1 MSAVQPPDFSGLDV
15 DYLDRIGGEIHFG
28 PNFGLTV
35 QCKLALPSLLREH
48 FGAGIAHWAEPTD
61 HTDHYVLR
69 YSLSEIVETDSTADP
84 VAARRKAVDKIAAA
98 FKPRY
103 AGAANA
109 GVWIGRDD
117 GIHRTTNCQLA
128 FLDDSATPA
137 LAEDLRQ
144 CKLPGV
150 DRYVEVGRRGSS
162 PATALSFGLRYPTRR
177 PDVLIGFLEQAAAK
191 INVLLLNQTIPGPN
205 FLIDLGEE
213 IYRLSGSYDS
223 QLDQRIADGLLT
235 PQEAVAILL
244 GDADPM
250 LLEAAGIPAD
260 DYAPAHA

>member
-1 MSAVQPPDFSGLDV
+1 MSAVQPPDLSGLDV
-15 DYLDRIGGEIHFG
+15 DYHDRTGGEIHFG

-35 QCKLALPSLLREH
+35 RCKQALPSLLREH

-69 YSLSEIVETDSTADP
+69 YSLSEIVGTDGTTDP
-84 VAARRKAVDKIAAA
+84 VAARRQAVDKIVTA

-109 GVWIGRDD
+109 SVWIGRDD
-117 GIHRTTNCQLA
+117 GFHRTTNCQLA

-137 LAEDLRQ
+137 MAEDLRQ
-144 CKLPGV
+144 LAGI
-150 DRYVEVGRRGSS
+150 DRHVESSRRGSG

-177 PDVLIGFLEQAAAK
+177 PDVLTEFLNHAATK
-191 INVLLLNQTIPGPN
+191 INVLLLNQATPGPN
-205 FLIDLGEE
+205 FMLDLGEE

-223 QLDQRIADGLLT
+223 KLDQRIADRLLT
-235 PQEAVAILL
+235 PAEAVAILL
-244 GDADPM
+244 GDADPI

-260 DYAPAHA
+260 DYALARA